1 MSAPSEHS
9 RVVTSSRVRRLP
21 SWELLGIAAVLFC
34 YLIANAVIHRS
45 GTVMLRSAQAALDS
59 SLQRDH
65 WQLNQRLAQWRD
77 GMLRD
82 GRWMASVVGLMA
94 DARRGGAPAG
104 QRFSDA
110 ELWQLREITLAQ
122 MPTAR
127 VWIVDAR
134 GNVLGGLNSDPLND
148 RHRWLVRMT
157 QRGDTTLI
165 AASEAREND
174 LRLAVASPVRSG
186 AGRGLT
192 VVLDLSA
199 SARLRSRLQSP
210 EWEGFPGR
218 AALTFPF
225 GDGFVSTT
233 WTGDSAAPKIGWPKT
248 GWSLT
253 DSSLV
258 VVAGAMPDTTTHV
271 ELGIP
276 RAAATSVV
284 AARTAW
290 LYATAALGALLLSL
304 MILLVGHVHRN
315 RRLRDAERS
324 LAESQLR
331 TAQAEAAATRAG
343 LAALQARLNPHFL
356 SNALHSVAALIA
368 TDPDRAEEAVQ
379 RLGDLF
385 RYSLEQSEKQ
395 LVRLEDE
402 WAFVR
407 DYLTIEQMRLGNRL
421 TVEMDLDPLAE
432 ECDVPPFALQP
443 LVENAIRHGIGP
455 KREGGTVRVSA
466 HRRGAFLD
474 LIVSDNGAGAE
485 RTAVEQSAGTG
496 LRTLQQRL
504 ALDPVCR
511 GNVTVEAKPNVGFTV
526 RVTLPAERSVKADQ
540 RFRPSRA
547 TSTIGMPIHTQ

>member
-1 MSAPSEHS
+1 M
-9 RVVTSSRVRRLP
+9 SSRLRKLP
-21 SWELLGIAAVLFC
+21 SWELLAIGAVLFC
-34 YLIANAVIHRS
+34 YLIANVAIHRS
-45 GTVMLRSAQAALDS
+45 RAVMLHSAEASLDS
-59 SLQRDH
+59 SLQQDR
-65 WQLNQRLAQWRD
+65 WALNQRLAQWRES
-77 GMLRD
+77 MLRD
-82 GRWMASVVGLMA
+82 GRWMANVVGLMV
-94 DARRGGAPAG
+94 DARTSGARGDA
-104 QRFSDA
+104 RFTDA
-110 ELWQLREITLAQ
+110 ELWRLREITLAQ
-122 MPTAR
+122 LPTAR

-134 GNVLGGLNSDPLND
+134 GNVRGALNSDPLND
-148 RHRWLVRMT
+148 RHRWLLRLT

-174 LRLAVASPVRSG
+174 LRLAVASPVRTA

-199 SARLRSRLQSP
+199 SARLRARLQSP

-225 GDGFVSTT
+225 GDGFVGTT
-233 WTGDSAAPKIGWPKT
+233 WTGDSASPKIGWPKT
-248 GWSLT
+248 GWTLT

-258 VVAGAMPDTTTHV
+258 VVAGAMPDTTANF

-276 RAAATSVV
+276 RAAAASLVD
-284 AARTAW
+284 ARTTW
-290 LYATAALGALLLSL
+290 LYTTAALGALLASL
-304 MILLVGHVHRN
+304 AILLVGRASRN
-315 RRLRDAERS
+315 QHLRDAERS

-368 TDPDRAEEAVQ
+368 TDPERAEEAVQ

-385 RYSLEQSEKQ
+385 RYSLEQSEKL

-402 WAFVR
+402 WVFVR
-407 DYLTIEQMRLGNRL
+407 DYLAIEQMRLGPRL
-421 TVEMDLDPLAE
+421 RVEMELDPSAD

-466 HRRGAFLD
+466 RRHGRMLELA
-474 LIVSDNGAGAE
+474 VWDNGAGSDAA
-485 RTAVEQSAGTG
+485 AVERSAGTG
-496 LRTLQQRL
+496 LRTLRQRL
-504 ALDPVCR
+504 ALDPACE
-511 GNVTVEAKPNVGFTV
+511 GEV
-526 RVTLPAERSVKADQ
+526 RVETQPNGGFRVCVALVAERGVTADQ
-540 RFRPSRA
+540 RLRPSRA
-547 TSTIGMPIHTQ
+547 TSTIGNPMQTQ